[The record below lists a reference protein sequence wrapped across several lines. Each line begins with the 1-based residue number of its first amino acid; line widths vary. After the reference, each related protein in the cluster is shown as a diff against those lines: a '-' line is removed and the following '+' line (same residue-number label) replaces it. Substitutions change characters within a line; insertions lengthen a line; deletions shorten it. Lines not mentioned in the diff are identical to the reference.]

1 MTNQPHEVRPGYAL
15 PYDQTLWRGIAL
27 GLRPTGQRD
36 YRDVFAVPDLTPLAT
51 VLRDDAVP
59 FGVWARPWEGS
70 CSLLVDVPRN
80 GVAVEIRSETWGG
93 WLSDACAARSF
104 DLCATD

>member
-1 MTNQPHEVRPGYAL
+1 MPKGGSLPRARYVEVAQAL
-15 PYDQTLWRGIAL
+15 DAGVYDQYL
-27 GLRPTGQRD
+27 D

-104 DLCATD
+104 DLCAAD